1 MKTNDEIEE
10 INKQS
15 LIELRFDL
23 IDNVLSSSNMILIEN
38 IITLVE
44 CLLKIKK
51 KYDLKFS
58 LSRYHIPVNCLKNFE
73 IQLFEP
79 EIFEPEI
86 IVPDGM
92 DPVRYIFV
100 LSEKNLYN
108 TLIDADECYERTV
121 KDFSQL
127 ECFKSKYREYKLDE
141 LLSS

>member
-44 CLLKIKK
+44 C
-51 KYDLKFS
+51 
-58 LSRYHIPVNCLKNFE
+58 
-73 IQLFEP
+73 
-79 EIFEPEI
+79 
-86 IVPDGM
+86 
-92 DPVRYIFV
+92 
-100 LSEKNLYN
+100 
-108 TLIDADECYERTV
+108 
-121 KDFSQL
+121 
-127 ECFKSKYREYKLDE
+127 FKSKYREYKLDE